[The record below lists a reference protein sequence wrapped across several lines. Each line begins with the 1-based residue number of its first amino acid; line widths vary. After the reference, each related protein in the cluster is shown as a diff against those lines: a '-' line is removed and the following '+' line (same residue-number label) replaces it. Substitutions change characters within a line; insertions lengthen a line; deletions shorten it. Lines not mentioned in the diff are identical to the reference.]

1 MPWIPASWVGVIRD
15 GEGVGHDG
23 THGEMARGGGMSEM
37 SVKREDAAMDDSL
50 MNFTMDELREFL
62 EADLIDV
69 RADPEF
75 KERLRRKLWDMVLA
89 RSGPRQK
96 GRDQV

>member
-1 MPWIPASWVGVIRD
+1 
-15 GEGVGHDG
+15 
-23 THGEMARGGGMSEM
+23 MST
-37 SVKREDAAMDDSL
+37 KREDSAVDDGL

-75 KERLRRKLWDMVLA
+75 KERLRRKLWDLVLA
-89 RSGPRQK
+89 RSSRKQ
-96 GRDQV
+96 RRRNEI